1 MTRSNAAAPRTKAR
15 GLTED
20 VTFDETHDPQ
30 LVRRLARFFRP
41 YTGLLTV
48 TVLSYPAVAIMALVQ
63 PYLVKV
69 AIDRHLMPQNMA
81 GFPAIIALTI
91 GALVLEF
98 GFRFAQT
105 LLSQNLGQKVTRDL
119 RLALFR
125 RLQAVDLSYI
135 ERNPV
140 GRLMT
145 RVTNDVENLSEA
157 FSTGAVSIVGD
168 LFLLGGIVVM
178 MLLLDVELSLFA
190 FTVLPVLVVF
200 VAFVRVRA
208 RVAFRDVRLQ
218 LARINSF
225 LNEAIGGMSLVQA
238 FRQEPAMESEF
249 AEVNGRHR
257 AANVEAIKYDAL
269 TYAFVEGLSTV
280 AIAAMLL
287 LGASLFSSGAVQVG
301 VFVAFVD
308 YLRRFFQPI
317 TELSTKY
324 TVLQSAL
331 ASAERCVDLLD
342 QPVSIQAPDRAEPVP
357 TLSRGL
363 AFEGVRFRYGD
374 GPEVL
379 RGVDLEI
386 HPAEHVAVVG
396 PTGAGKSTLVKLV
409 SRFYDPTEGR
419 VSFDGKSLT
428 DFDPAELRSRLAVV
442 LQDPYLFEGTIRE
455 NIMFGSPDATLKQVE
470 RAAELTRAIEVI
482 RRQPGGFDAEVGER
496 GGRLSSGERQLVSF
510 ARALVRDPDVLI
522 LDEATSSV
530 DPETVRLIQS
540 GLEHLMENRAALII
554 AHRLSTIESADRI
567 VVMAR
572 GQVAEEGT
580 HTQLLERGG
589 LYRTLHELQ
598 FP

>member
-1 MTRSNAAAPRTKAR
+1 VTRSNAAAPRTKAR

>member
-69 AIDRHLMPQNMA
+69 AIDRHLMTQNMA

-580 HTQLLERGG
+580 HTQLVERGG

>member
-1 MTRSNAAAPRTKAR
+1 
-15 GLTED
+15 
-20 VTFDETHDPQ
+20 
-30 LVRRLARFFRP
+30 
-41 YTGLLTV
+41 
-48 TVLSYPAVAIMALVQ
+48 
-63 PYLVKV
+63 
-69 AIDRHLMPQNMA
+69 
-81 GFPAIIALTI
+81 
-91 GALVLEF
+91 
-98 GFRFAQT
+98 
-105 LLSQNLGQKVTRDL
+105 
-119 RLALFR
+119 
-125 RLQAVDLSYI
+125 
-135 ERNPV
+135 
-140 GRLMT
+140 
-145 RVTNDVENLSEA
+145 
-157 FSTGAVSIVGD
+157 
-168 LFLLGGIVVM
+168 

-218 LARINSF
+218 LARMNAF

-257 AANVEAIKYDAL
+257 SANVEAIKYDAL

-455 NIMFGSPDATLKQVE
+455 NIMFGSPDATSEQVE

-530 DPETVRLIQS
+530 DPETERLIQS

-572 GQVAEEGT
+572 GRVAEEGT
-580 HTQLLERGG
+580 HAQLLERGG

>member
-1 MTRSNAAAPRTKAR
+1 MTRSNAAAPRTGAR

-20 VTFDETHDPQ
+20 VTFDETRDPQ

-41 YTGLLTV
+41 YTGLLAV

-69 AIDRHLMPQNMA
+69 AIDRHLMTQNMA

-218 LARINSF
+218 LARMNAF

-257 AANVEAIKYDAL
+257 SANVEAIKYDAL

-455 NIMFGSPDATLKQVE
+455 NIMFGSPDATSEQVE

-530 DPETVRLIQS
+530 DPETERLIQS

-580 HTQLLERGG
+580 HAQLLERGG

>member
-1 MTRSNAAAPRTKAR
+1 MTRSNAAAPRTGAR

-20 VTFDETHDPQ
+20 VTFDETRDPQ

-41 YTGLLTV
+41 YTGLLAV

-69 AIDRHLMPQNMA
+69 AIDRHLMTQNMA

-218 LARINSF
+218 LARMNAF

-257 AANVEAIKYDAL
+257 SANVEAIKYDAL

-455 NIMFGSPDATLKQVE
+455 NIMFGSPDATSEQVE

-530 DPETVRLIQS
+530 DPETERLIQS

-572 GQVAEEGT
+572 GRVAEEGT
-580 HTQLLERGG
+580 HAQLLERGG

>member
-1 MTRSNAAAPRTKAR
+1 VTRSNAAAPRTGAR

-20 VTFDETHDPQ
+20 VTFDETRDPQ

-41 YTGLLTV
+41 YTGLLAV

-69 AIDRHLMPQNMA
+69 AIDRHLMTQNMA

-218 LARINSF
+218 LARMNAF

-257 AANVEAIKYDAL
+257 SANVEAIKYDAL

-455 NIMFGSPDATLKQVE
+455 NIMFGSPDATSEQVE

-530 DPETVRLIQS
+530 DPETERLIQS

-572 GQVAEEGT
+572 GRVAEEGT
-580 HTQLLERGG
+580 HAQLLERGG